1 MAAVFNLNHHATYV
15 HFHIGGGS
23 TPFFVF
29 DMSLSNVLLIVAM
42 LLVFV
47 AAIALPFPHHQGA
60 GTRS

>member
-29 DMSLSNVLLIVAM
+29 DMSLSNLLLIAVM
-42 LLVFV
+42 LIVF
-47 AAIALPFPHHQGA
+47 ALAILLPFPHHAGA
-60 GTRS
+60 GSRQ